1 MIAPGTYELGPHNAT
16 LRLHTYRE
24 GMAKKVGH
32 DLVLEVADWR
42 ATAEVA
48 DEPSQSTVSA
58 SIDPRTFSVVE
69 GKGGMK
75 PLSDGDRAD
84 IKKNIDKKVLDTA
97 KHPEITF
104 QSTSVDA
111 KGDSARVEGDLTI
124 VGNTRPITLDVTVEP
139 GRVRA
144 TTSVVQSRWG
154 IKPFTGLMGAL
165 KVRDDVEFHLE
176 ASLPNT
182 A

>member
-1 MIAPGTYELGPHNAT
+1 MVSAGTYELGPHNAT

-32 DLVLEVADWR
+32 DLVLEVTDWR

-48 DEPSQSTVSA
+48 EDASESTVVA
-58 SIDPRTFSVVE
+58 SINPRSIEVVE
-69 GKGGMK
+69 GTGGVK
-75 PLSDGDRAD
+75 PLSSGDRAD
-84 IKKNIDKKVLDTA
+84 IKKNLEKKVLDTA

-104 QSTSVDA
+104 RSTSVEA
-111 KGDSARVEGDLTI
+111 KGDDAVRINGDLTI
-124 VGNTRPITLDVTVEP
+124 VGNTRPITLDVALQP
-139 GRVRA
+139 GRATA

-154 IKPFTGLMGAL
+154 IKPYTGLMGAL

-176 ASLPNT
+176 ASVNE
-182 A
+182 